1 MLPPNLT
8 RLLRYIET
16 CRNARLPGERIPF
29 RIGEAGVGWV
39 KPEFAKTLRR
49 FPEFRVSE
57 EAVVL
62 EGAKAARL
70 NEIAA
75 QLAAAGL
82 FRWRNESFDVR
93 ERPGGPV
100 LCRLDRGALPLFG
113 VLAEGVHCNCLV
125 QHKGEWRLWVAR
137 RAPHKFLDPDKLDHL
152 VAGGIPSGLSP
163 REALIKEAAEE
174 AGIPAEL
181 AAKAEAVGTIA
192 YAMERPEGLRRDL
205 LHCFD
210 LVLPEDFVPRAIDG
224 EIASF
229 ALWPLSR
236 VLQTVLDTE
245 EFKFNVNLVLIDL
258 FLRFGVI
265 DPSGE
270 EGQQLRAALNAPAWH
285 P

>member
-1 MLPPNLT
+1 MFQPNLA

-29 RIGEAGVGWV
+29 RIGAAGVGWV
-39 KPEFAKTLRR
+39 KPEFAKALSR
-49 FPEFRVSE
+49 FPEIRLSE
-57 EAVVL
+57 RAVVL
-62 EGAKAARL
+62 ENAKAAKL

-75 QLAAAGL
+75 ELAAAGL
-82 FRWRNESFDVR
+82 FRWRNEPFDVR
-93 ERPGGPV
+93 EQPNGAV
-100 LCRLDRGALPLFG
+100 LGQLDRGALPLFG

-125 QHKGEWRLWVAR
+125 KRGAECWLWVAR
-137 RAPHKFLDPDKLDHL
+137 RAPHKLLDPDKLDHL

-181 AAKAEAVGTIA
+181 AAKAQEVGRIP

-236 VLQTVLDTE
+236 VLQTVLETE

-258 FLRFGVI
+258 FLRTGVI
-265 DPSGE
+265 DPFSSEGRLLHTALHGSG
-270 EGQQLRAALNAPAWH
+270 
-285 P
+285 